1 MLCISLGKRPAFV
14 ELEDNMYIVIFCLSN
29 PTLRIQ
35 LLTVFVMVVL
45 HYNWYGVSLRLHG
58 GMRVADFFDGP
69 EISEKNVFFYIYFIE
84 TYRFSFI
91 FYTRFLGT
99 QIIFLQINLHF
110 WKLNRKK
117 KLEFSEVLLVE
128 SKFRFN

>member
-1 MLCISLGKRPAFV
+1 MIRSQFEIAWRNEG
-14 ELEDNMYIVIFCLSN
+14 
-29 PTLRIQ
+29 
-35 LLTVFVMVVL
+35 
-45 HYNWYGVSLRLHG
+45 
-58 GMRVADFFDGP
+58 ADFFDGP